1 MRFLMSRR
9 VASVLAQQA
18 KNVYAGQPSMA
29 APASIVLKGYS
40 TAHPEPANNSHKLSK
55 EAYWKQFYK
64 QQRQDVRPTPP
75 VFNFEWLTSYEIL
88 KPFILPLMPKTPY
101 RLLDVGCGVSTLAID
116 LCLDSPVASQ
126 SLCIDISPDALLT
139 LQEKMKNI
147 RLKPSSRVD
156 FLQADILN
164 MPVQSGSMDIVID
177 KGTMDSFLK
186 DEDRVRAHD
195 RATQLYKECLRVLK
209 PSGCL
214 IQITDEDP
222 DMRMGL
228 LNPFPCKDP
237 AFSDLKVNYRIIEC
251 ENTPQEHFIYTI
263 RKRM

>member
-1 MRFLMSRR
+1 MSRR
-9 VASVLAQQA
+9 VASALAQQA
-18 KNVYAGQPSMA
+18 KNIYNGQLSMA
-29 APASIVLKGYS
+29 APASIFPRSYS
-40 TAHPEPANNSHKLSK
+40 TAHAEPANNSHKLST
-55 EAYWKQFYK
+55 ETYWKQFYK
-64 QQRQDVRPTPP
+64 QQRKDVPAPP
-75 VFNFEWLTSYEIL
+75 VFNFEWLTSYEVL
-88 KPFILPLMPKTPY
+88 KPFILPLMPKSPY

-116 LCLDSPVASQ
+116 LCKDSPVPSQ

-139 LQEKMKNI
+139 LQEKMKKI
-147 RLKPSSRVD
+147 PLKPSSRVD
-156 FLQADILN
+156 FLQADILD
-164 MPVQSGSMDIVID
+164 MPVQTGSMDIVID

-186 DEDRVRAHD
+186 DEDRVRAHA

-251 ENTPQEHFIYTI
+251 DNSQQEHFIYTI